1 MTSKEELEQFI
12 KKYEETKIVV
22 QPNLIDIL
30 KDAVKE
36 LEELE
41 TLKEYKELEEQ
52 GRLIKLPCAV
62 GNKIYTVNFPYIST
76 DEIEKISVNYETRT
90 ELIKESQIGT
100 YAFLSR
106 EEAEAFLNQI
116 KEWLENKK

>member
-52 GRLIKLPCAV
+52 GQLIKLPCAV

-106 EEAEAFLNQI
+106 KEAEAFLNQI